1 MDTTQLIITIVTS
14 MMASSGLWA
23 LVLAVYQRRQD
34 AKKDAKKADSA
45 ERKML
50 LALAHDRIYYLCGQF
65 LSEFKAGARDHMDVD
80 EFHNLQILYDG
91 YKSLGGNGTCK
102 RLYDEVS
109 KIPVR

>member
-14 MMASSGLWA
+14 MMASSGMWA
-23 LVLAVYQRRQD
+23 VVLAVYQRREEKKEE
-34 AKKDAKKADSA
+34 AKKKDSA

-109 KIPVR
+109 KIPVQ

>member
-23 LVLAVYQRRQD
+23 LVLAVYQHSQD

-65 LSEFKAGARDHMDVD
+65 LAESKSGARDHMDVD
-80 EFHNLQILYDG
+80 EYHNLQILYTSYTG
-91 YKSLGGNGTCK
+91 LGGNGTCK